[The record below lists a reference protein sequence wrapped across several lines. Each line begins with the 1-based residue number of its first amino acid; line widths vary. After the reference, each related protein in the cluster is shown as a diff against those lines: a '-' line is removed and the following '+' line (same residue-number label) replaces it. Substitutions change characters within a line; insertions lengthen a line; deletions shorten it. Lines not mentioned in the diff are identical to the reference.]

1 MKINCAKETIVIK
14 MKLPVFAALILI
26 FTCNVCSGAQLR
38 SKSIEK
44 VNSITTKTSNCFQ
57 CGMIEG
63 LGFLDIK
70 VIKKQ
75 MCVMEISGEWTGPY
89 ACLDLPSILVD
100 KVWLRIITTPLK
112 NHYRIE
118 TLITGFVCTFS

>member
-1 MKINCAKETIVIK
+1 MKI
-14 MKLPVFAALILI
+14 PVFTALILL
-26 FTCNVCSGAQLR
+26 FTCHVCSGAQLR

-44 VNSITTKTSNCFQ
+44 VNSIKTKTSDCFQ

-75 MCVMEISGEWTGPY
+75 MCVMESSF

-100 KVWLRIITTPLK
+100 KVCF
-112 NHYRIE
+112 
-118 TLITGFVCTFS
+118 GS

>member
-14 MKLPVFAALILI
+14 MKLPVFAALVLI
-26 FTCNVCSGAQLR
+26 FTCHVCSGAQLR

-75 MCVMEISGEWTGPY
+75 MCVMEISGEWTGP
-89 ACLDLPSILVD
+89 
-100 KVWLRIITTPLK
+100 
-112 NHYRIE
+112 
-118 TLITGFVCTFS
+118 